1 MDDAAWDRLQRK
13 EQGIAA
19 LTSYLRSRR
28 HEGDTLMHWLSR
40 QDTGWPELV
49 TLHPALGER
58 TGSPDILEQVVLEA
72 KYAGHV
78 EKQAQQIER
87 FQAMETRRIPQH
99 FDFAAVPQLR
109 MEAKEKLAR
118 VRPISLGQASRI
130 SGITP
135 ADLAVLLFYLG

>member
-1 MDDAAWDRLQRK
+1 LQKK
-13 EQGIAA
+13 ERAIAG
-19 LTSYLRSRR
+19 LTSYLRSKR

-49 TLHPALGER
+49 KLDPTVGE
-58 TGSPDILEQVVLEA
+58 GNECPDVIEQIVLEA
-72 KYAGHV
+72 KYAGHIQ
-78 EKQAQQIER
+78 KQAEQIER
-87 FQAMETRRIPQH
+87 FQSMESRRIPQH

-109 MEAKEKLAR
+109 IEAKEKLAR
-118 VRPISLGQASRI
+118 VRPINLGQASRI